1 MTALEKRSVN
11 LDDKYTLR
19 EGYAFMT
26 GIQALVRLPMV
37 QRELDLQAGHN
48 TAGYISGYRCSTL
61 GGFDQQ
67 LELNKKLFEE
77 PDVRTEYLPLYS
89 IAK

>member
-1 MTALEKRSVN
+1 MSALEKRSVT

-37 QRELDLQAGHN
+37 QRELDLLAGHN
-48 TAGYISGYRCSTL
+48 TAGYILSL
-61 GGFDQQ
+61 
-67 LELNKKLFEE
+67 
-77 PDVRTEYLPLYS
+77 
-89 IAK
+89 IHI